1 MVYLFLADGF
11 EEVEAI
17 TPIDY
22 IRRCNIEV
30 CSVGINGKRIKG
42 AHGLVIEADMEISE
56 FNPSQVNDMLI
67 LPGGLQGT
75 QNLKSNS
82 KVIESLKNLCD
93 TGSIAAIC
101 AAPSILGELGLLK
114 GKKACCFPG
123 FEKYLKGAKIS
134 FEPVAVDG
142 NIITSRGPGT
152 AQQFSFEIIKYLLD
166 REKSDE
172 IAQQV
177 KWVF

>member
-30 CSVGINGKRIKG
+30 CSVGINGKQIKG
-42 AHGLVIEADMEISE
+42 AHGLVIEADMEINE
-56 FNPSQVNDMLI
+56 YNPDQANDMLI
-67 LPGGLQGT
+67 LPGGLHGT
-75 QNLKSNS
+75 ENLKSNN
-82 KVIESLKNLCD
+82 KVIQSLKNAHLNS
-93 TGSIAAIC
+93 SIAAIC
-101 AAPSILGELGLLK
+101 AAPSILGGLGLLK
-114 GKKACCFPG
+114 GKKACCFSG
-123 FEKYLKGAKIS
+123 FEKYLEGAKIS
-134 FEPVAVDG
+134 FEPVTVDG

-152 AQQFSFEIIKYLLD
+152 AQQFSFEIIQYLVGKQ
-166 REKSDE
+166 KSDE

>member
-17 TPIDY
+17 TSIDY

-30 CSVGINGKRIKG
+30 CSVGINGKQIKG
-42 AHGLVIEADMEISE
+42 SHGLVVEADIEISE
-56 FNPSQVNDMLI
+56 YNPSQVNDMII
-67 LPGGLQGT
+67 LPGGLDGT
-75 QNLKSNS
+75 ENLKSNS
-82 KVIESLKNLCD
+82 KIIQALKNACVN
-93 TGSIAAIC
+93 SSVAAIC

-114 GKKACCFPG
+114 GKKACCYPG

-134 FEPVAVDG
+134 FEPVVADG

-152 AQQFSFEIIKYLLD
+152 AQQFAFEIIQYLAG

>member
-30 CSVGINGKRIKG
+30 CSVGINGKRAKG

-56 FNPSQVNDMLI
+56 FNPSQVKDMLI

-82 KVIESLKNLCD
+82 KVIESLKIAGD

-123 FEKYLKGAKIS
+123 FEKYLKEAKIS

-152 AQQFSFEIIKYLLD
+152 AQQFSFEIIQYLVD
-166 REKSDE
+166 REKADE
-172 IAQQV
+172 IAQEV

>member
-1 MVYLFLADGF
+1 MIYLFLADGF

-30 CSVGINGKRIKG
+30 CSVGINGKQIKG
-42 AHGLVIEADMEISE
+42 AHGVTVEADMEISE
-56 FNPSQVNDMLI
+56 FNPNQVNDMLI
-67 LPGGLQGT
+67 LPGGLHGT
-75 QNLKSNS
+75 ENLKSNN
-82 KVIESLKNLCD
+82 KVIESLKKAYVN
-93 TGSIAAIC
+93 GSIAAIC

-123 FEKYLKGAKIS
+123 FEKYLEGAKIS
-134 FEPVAVDG
+134 FEPVVVDS

-152 AQQFSFEIIKYLLD
+152 AQQFSFEIVEYLAG
-166 REKSDE
+166 REKSNE

>member
-22 IRRCNIEV
+22 IRRCNIDV
-30 CSVGINGKRIKG
+30 CSVGINGKQIKG
-42 AHGLVIEADMEISE
+42 AHGLVMEADMEISE
-56 FNPSQVNDMLI
+56 FNSNQVNDMLI

-82 KVIESLKNLCD
+82 KVIEALKNAYVNS
-93 TGSIAAIC
+93 SIAAIC

-114 GKKACCFPG
+114 GRKACCFPG

-152 AQQFSFEIIKYLLD
+152 AQQFVLEIIQYLAGG
-166 REKSDE
+166 EKSDE

>member
-30 CSVGINGKRIKG
+30 CSVGINGKQIKG
-42 AHGLVIEADMEISE
+42 AHGLVMEADMEISE
-56 FNPSQVNDMLI
+56 FNPNRVNDMLI

-75 QNLKSNS
+75 QNLKSNN
-82 KVIESLKNLCD
+82 KVIESLKNAYINS
-93 TGSIAAIC
+93 SIAAIC

-114 GKKACCFPG
+114 DKKACCFPG
-123 FEKYLKGAKIS
+123 FEKHLKGAKIS

-152 AQQFSFEIIKYLLD
+152 AQQFSFEIIQYLAG